1 MKKITV
7 TIQNN
12 TILFKYRT
20 NKPVE
25 VNLLNTNVISNN
37 ELVFSDQYLLENNR
51 IVSLFLNELIAEKNV
66 TNVLISNNALA
77 EIVLDLLKPVQEIEL
92 FTISENDNLSYSIC
106 EKIIK
111 NKNIKKINCYSIP
124 QFMIEELDKN
134 DILVVT

>member
-37 ELVFSDQYLLENNR
+37 ELVFSDQYLIENTR
-51 IVSLFLNELIAEKNV
+51 IVSLFLNDLIIEKNITDV
-66 TNVLISNNALA
+66 VISNNALA
-77 EIVLDLLKPVQEIEL
+77 ELVLDLLKIVQEIDL
-92 FTISENDNLSYSIC
+92 VTISDNDNLSYSIC

-111 NKNIKKINCYSIP
+111 NKKSCKKILQDIKKVNREGDFYSHSV
-124 QFMIEELDKN
+124 Q
-134 DILVVT
+134 